1 MCLRVCTHTS
11 RAPGGSLN
19 VCIRLLASSG
29 IWGCSPMP
37 DGISARERVCVYP
50 GSLSPAA
57 VGTWRCSQPTAFAR
71 LPYLHGARGSRWEPL
86 CPPWGHGDER
96 WGGVRPLQVGK
107 GWQEDG
113 SHPRMCCPPC
123 HRLREARPELAGGC
137 APQPSPSVMESQ
149 ACMPGKSP
157 SGGNHP
163 RWSAA
168 LPARRCGRGGV
179 WLQIF
184 TEQFAFNYRSRK
196 DWEDFPSGFLSTEAN
211 LSELQPRKHL
221 ISGK

>member
-1 MCLRVCTHTS
+1 M
-11 RAPGGSLN
+11 
-19 VCIRLLASSG
+19 CIRGAYRLHL
-29 IWGCSPMP
+29 
-37 DGISARERVCVYP
+37 SAR
-50 GSLSPAA
+50 
-57 VGTWRCSQPTAFAR
+57 
-71 LPYLHGARGSRWEPL
+71 
-86 CPPWGHGDER
+86 
-96 WGGVRPLQVGK
+96 GGVRSRRHLHACRICTVPVGHA
-107 GWQEDG
+107 GRRFVHPGGTVMSDG
-113 SHPRMCCPPC
+113 EGSGPC
-123 HRLREARPELAGGC
+123 RWGRAGGRRMAAACTC
-137 APQPSPSVMESQ
+137 AAHPVIASVRHGWSWPGDVPSPSVMESQ